1 MILKELKLQLVELN
15 DLISDIEN
23 ELSTLKAIGIKDSES
38 FTRAVELRNQLLRAY
53 EIKTQMLKI
62 LYHV

>member
-1 MILKELKLQLVELN
+1 MKELKLQLVELN
-15 DLISDIEN
+15 ELISSIEN
-23 ELSTLKAIGIKDSES
+23 ELSTLKAIGDKDSES

-53 EIKTQMLKI
+53 EIKTQMLKT

>member
-1 MILKELKLQLVELN
+1 MKELKLQLIELN
-15 DLISDIEN
+15 ELISSIEN
-23 ELSTLKAIGIKDSES
+23 ELSTLKAIGDKDSES

-53 EIKTQMLKI
+53 EIKTQMLKT

>member
-1 MILKELKLQLVELN
+1 MDLKELKLQLIELN
-15 DLISDIEN
+15 ELISSIEN
-23 ELSTLKAIGIKDSES
+23 ELSTLKAIGDKDSES

-53 EIKTQMLKI
+53 EIKTQMLKT